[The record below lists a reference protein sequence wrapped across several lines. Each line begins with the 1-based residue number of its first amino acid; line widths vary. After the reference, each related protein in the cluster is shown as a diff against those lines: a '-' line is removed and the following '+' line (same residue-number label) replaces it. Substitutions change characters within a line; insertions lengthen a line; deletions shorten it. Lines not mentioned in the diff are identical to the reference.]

1 MPCFHLPMFIYFDLE
16 NVQGMH
22 SQAFNN
28 VVNVSP
34 HSQAL
39 SNVLKVGSYLL
50 APITVLKLGSH
61 SKALSKM

>member
-1 MPCFHLPMFIYFDLE
+1 MFIYFDLE

-22 SQAFNN
+22 SQAFNS
-28 VVNVSP
+28 VANVSA

-39 SNVLKVGSYLL
+39 SNVLKVGPYFL
-50 APITVLKLGSH
+50 APIIVLKLGSH